1 MTALNPFYFPTY
13 TGFIRGALLV
23 LFSAL
28 ITFSV
33 TRLTYQ
39 SRLNAEKLSH
49 QMALNAITAEAFLA
63 TKDTLA
69 QLKHAQEKHHQL
81 DEIYL
86 QRLSDEQNESQRLRD
101 DLLTERRV
109 VQFAKADLATCELTR
124 NRTARTGSVGNDATV
139 RLTQKAG
146 LLVHDLRTDIQH
158 DHAKITYLQG
168 YIRDVVNQCKV
179 PHENRN

>member
-1 MTALNPFYFPTY
+1 MTAFNPFYFSTY
-13 TGFIRGALLV
+13 AGFVRGVLLV
-23 LFSAL
+23 LLSF
-28 ITFSV
+28 IVTFSV
-33 TRLTYQ
+33 TSSRYQ
-39 SRLNAEKLSH
+39 ARLNAEKLSH
-49 QMALNAITAEAFLA
+49 QMALNAITTEAFLT

-69 QLKHAQEKHHQL
+69 QLKRAQEKHHQL

-86 QRLSDEQNESQRLRD
+86 QRLSDEQNESQRLRN

-168 YIRDVVNQCKV
+168 YIRDVVNQCRV
-179 PHENRN
+179 THENGD